1 MRRALLPLAL
11 LSCLWSAAAWAKEAQ
26 PVAEDPALEKR
37 VMALAE
43 DLRCLVCQNE
53 SLAGSHAPLAVDLRQ
68 QIREQMRAG
77 KTDQEIIAFMT
88 ERYGDFVLFRPPMK
102 ATTYLLWFGPFALL
116 GAGVAVQYFYL
127 KRRRRQQQQQQA
139 REQPLSEAERQR
151 VEALLGDG

>member
-1 MRRALLPLAL
+1 MRRALLLLAL
-11 LSCLWSAAAWAKEAQ
+11 LSFLLPAAAWAKEAQ
-26 PVAEDPALEKR
+26 PAAEDPALEKR

-53 SLAGSHAPLAVDLRQ
+53 SLAGSQAGLAVDLRQ

-88 ERYGDFVLFRPPMK
+88 ERYGDFVLFRPPVK

-116 GAGVAVQYFYL
+116 GLGVAVQYLYL
-127 KRRRRQQQQQQA
+127 KRRRAQQTV
-139 REQPLSEAERQR
+139 REEPLSEAERQR
-151 VEALLGDG
+151 VEALLGEQ